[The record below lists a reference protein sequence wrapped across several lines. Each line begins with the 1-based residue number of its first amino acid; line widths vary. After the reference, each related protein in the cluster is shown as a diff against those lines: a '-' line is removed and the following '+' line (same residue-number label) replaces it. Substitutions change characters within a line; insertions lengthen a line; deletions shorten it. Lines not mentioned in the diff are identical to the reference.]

1 MDYVGNRN
9 LFFSHFVI
17 GGKLPKN
24 NEIECFN
31 SLNKW
36 LQYKDTGIMSRKYST
51 EKTQYVCFLHTIEID
66 TLKHI
71 IYDLMLLYKT
81 KYPYSEKKDFLKD
94 VFGYT
99 LYELENFVNRK
110 YIPFGEP
117 TQETK
122 YTYYFY
128 FDTKELMFY
137 DYAIKQ
143 GNDIEYYIQYYKKV
157 IDLIKNIEY
166 KEVCETIYDCIFKVN
181 SINAYSLQKKYNLSE
196 HDTNELYR
204 IFLPFITL
212 TVFDVQSFKN
222 LLQEYKNSFIESYGT
237 FDFEIFERE
246 QLNIFI
252 SQLNDFL
259 DCLQKGKAVTYDKQ
273 ENTFFHSFKLSI
285 DVITNT
291 LLVTNLNLIETEI
304 YFKELLKCVNIFI
317 KTNNENTETPPT
329 IAENKQTIMEQE
341 HDTYEIDFETIAD
354 KILSLYEL
362 GVIDKL
368 QEHRSFLA
376 SPNRLAGYLASIIGK
391 KQISVQPI
399 LNALLNNHTTNKNYP
414 KTDKRLKK
422 IHDKLINFG
431 INKEKLKS
439 TTPIDTTD

>member
-51 EKTQYVCFLHTIEID
+51 EKTQYVCFLHSIEIA

-128 FDTKELMFY
+128 FDTKEIMFY

-166 KEVCETIYDCIFKVN
+166 KEVCETIK
-181 SINAYSLQKKYNLSE
+181 
-196 HDTNELYR
+196 R
-204 IFLPFITL
+204 IEFL
-212 TVFDVQSFKN
+212 
-222 LLQEYKNSFIESYGT
+222 E
-237 FDFEIFERE
+237 
-246 QLNIFI
+246 
-252 SQLNDFL
+252 
-259 DCLQKGKAVTYDKQ
+259 
-273 ENTFFHSFKLSI
+273 KLI
-285 DVITNT
+285 G
-291 LLVTNLNLIETEI
+291 
-304 YFKELLKCVNIFI
+304 
-317 KTNNENTETPPT
+317 NNENTETPPT
-329 IAENKQTIMEQE
+329 STNDASNINWHPKIFETQQDFELFELLMPKVKDVIADYSYFYRIMVKENKIHAKPTPFANWLNK
-341 HDTYEIDFETIAD
+341 TYEIDDLIPKVKALAQCTTED
-354 KILSLYEL
+354 KKDIYEL
-362 GVIDKL
+362 TKL
-368 QEHRSFLA
+368 L
-376 SPNRLAGYLASIIGK
+376 YK
-391 KQISVQPI
+391 TK
-399 LNALLNNHTTNKNYP
+399 NNH
-414 KTDKRLKK
+414 
-422 IHDKLINFG
+422 
-431 INKEKLKS
+431 
-439 TTPIDTTD
+439 